1 MKYNIRHTILILPLL
16 TFTLSCGTYNQSI
29 DKFYKGIKEERYE
42 EANNILDKNK
52 LLKASRNKLLF
63 LLEKGKVLF
72 LLGKYDESN
81 NALNEADNLIEAQNK
96 TLGDIAISTA
106 VNPMVDRYHAADF
119 EKFMIHYYKALNYLF
134 LNNIEDA
141 VVEARRISIQTNAL
155 GDEKANKTN
164 KYSKDAFSLIIQ
176 GLIYEASNDIN
187 NAFISYRNA
196 VDTYLEQKNHY
207 WYGVKL
213 PEQLVTDVLDLSLEN
228 GFYSDYEYI
237 AKKLDR
243 PITNKISRSK
253 SKGGDLII
261 FFENGLGP
269 VKDQQEFFF
278 TLVRGVGGNFYF
290 KDDSGALNIPVI
302 IPLSANDNINL
313 NDIQTFRLAFPKW
326 VEQEPPIKRASVKLN
341 NHNYQFEKI
350 EDINVLASELFK
362 EKFLS
367 EATEALSRLLVK
379 KLAEYGVKSI
389 GKKENN
395 DIFMAAAAAIQLYSL
410 ISEKAD
416 TRNWQTLPAEIS
428 YVRIPLN
435 LGENKITV
443 SLTNNNGLIED
454 RELNINSINSK
465 LKFYSFS
472 IFH

>member
-1 MKYNIRHTILILPLL
+1 M
-16 TFTLSCGTYNQSI
+16 
-29 DKFYKGIKEERYE
+29 
-42 EANNILDKNK
+42 
-52 LLKASRNKLLF
+52 
-63 LLEKGKVLF
+63 
-72 LLGKYDESN
+72 
-81 NALNEADNLIEAQNK
+81 
-96 TLGDIAISTA
+96 
-106 VNPMVDRYHAADF
+106 
-119 EKFMIHYYKALNYLF
+119 
-134 LNNIEDA
+134 
-141 VVEARRISIQTNAL
+141 
-155 GDEKANKTN
+155 
-164 KYSKDAFSLIIQ
+164 
-176 GLIYEASNDIN
+176 
-187 NAFISYRNA
+187 
-196 VDTYLEQKNHY
+196 
-207 WYGVKL
+207 
-213 PEQLVTDVLDLSLEN
+213 
-228 GFYSDYEYI
+228 
-237 AKKLDR
+237 
-243 PITNKISRSK
+243 
-253 SKGGDLII
+253 
-261 FFENGLGP
+261 
-269 VKDQQEFFF
+269 
-278 TLVRGVGGNFYF
+278 RGVGGNFYF

-302 IPLSANDNINL
+302 IPLSANANINL

-454 RELNINSINSK
+454 RELTINSINSK